1 MGVGLIKVMFKFVE
15 READPVSDEKEV
27 NVGNAELCLRNVTL
41 TNKMVLVYFY
51 NIKKSIYKIKIYHC
65 KGFKIKSKMAT
76 LFK

>member
-27 NVGNAELCLRNVTL
+27 SVGNAELCLWNVTL
-41 TNKMVLVYFY
+41 KNKMVLVYFY
-51 NIKKSIYKIKIYHC
+51 NIKKIIYKIKIYHC
-65 KGFKIKSKMAT
+65 KGFKSKMAA